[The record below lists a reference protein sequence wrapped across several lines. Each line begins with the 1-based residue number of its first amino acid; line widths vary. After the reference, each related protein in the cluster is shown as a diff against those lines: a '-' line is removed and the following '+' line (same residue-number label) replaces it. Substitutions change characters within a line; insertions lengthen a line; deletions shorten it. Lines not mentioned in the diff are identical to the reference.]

1 MALIDFFKWFNEIT
15 ALPATVIFFG
25 VAVLLTLKT
34 RFVQLRSF
42 RYFLQLLRKGFQE
55 SDTKEQDVK
64 TINPFHALFTAMA
77 STIGMGNLVVPAVA
91 IYSGGPG
98 ALFWLLIYI
107 FFGCV
112 TKFAEVSYAV
122 ESRVKM
128 DDGTVIGGPMQYLK
142 YIASWLGG
150 WYMFVIAFLYMS
162 WSALQA
168 NTLALI
174 CFQEGISKIYIGIA
188 LSLLMIFV
196 LRGGARRVGVIA
208 SKLVPIMFTLYVV
221 FAMFILLRDIS
232 AVYQAFS
239 LIFSSAFSST
249 AALGGYVGVA
259 LLQAMR
265 SGIYRGIFITEAG
278 IGTSSIAH
286 AIADTKKPSDQG
298 VLAMYSMMS
307 DAFLSTI
314 SGLLVLV
321 TGVWMQGNFRS
332 TFIYEAFKMH
342 APAAGDIIL
351 LITISLFVLTTVI
364 GNTFNGKQSFALLT
378 HNKYISV
385 YLSMSVVAIFVGALA
400 DVEFMWAYLD
410 VLLTLIAIPNVLG
423 LLYLAFKKP
432 KVLEVN

>member
-239 LIFSSAFSST
+239 LIFTSAFSST

-332 TFIYEAFKMH
+332 TFIYEAFKCTH
-342 APAAGDIIL
+342 LQQVTLSCL
-351 LITISLFVLTTVI
+351 LRF
-364 GNTFNGKQSFALLT
+364 
-378 HNKYISV
+378 H
-385 YLSMSVVAIFVGALA
+385 YLC
-400 DVEFMWAYLD
+400 
-410 VLLTLIAIPNVLG
+410 
-423 LLYLAFKKP
+423 
-432 KVLEVN
+432 